1 MPPLYLKR
9 WLPLFAALALMLM
22 LRAAPSGAAEPDLN
36 TRLRDLQQRW
46 AVANYEMRGL
56 PRVTALEALA
66 QNAVQLKAK
75 NPNRVEI
82 WIWSGTI
89 QATLARAATGINALN
104 AATAA
109 RIDLEHALD
118 LNPTAMAGA
127 AYTQLGALYYHTP
140 GWPLGFG
147 NRTKAGELLQKG
159 LKFDPDGID
168 SNYFYG
174 DFLLEQGQQRLA
186 RQYLLRAQKAESRPG
201 QALADSGRQKDI
213 AKLLGRIHAK

>member
-1 MPPLYLKR
+1 MQPVHLRRSPSLLAILAA
-9 WLPLFAALALMLM
+9 WLLAGQIAAAD
-22 LRAAPSGAAEPDLN
+22 PDLE
-36 TRLRDLQQRW
+36 TSLRDLQQRW

-66 QNAVQLKAK
+66 QSAVRLKAK
-75 NPNRVEI
+75 NPNRVEV
-82 WIWSGTI
+82 WIWSGAI

-147 NRTKAGELLQKG
+147 DRNKARELLQKG

-186 RQYLLRAQKAESRPG
+186 RQYLLRAQKAEPRPG
-201 QALADSGRQKDI
+201 QALADTGRQREI
-213 AKLLGRIHAK
+213 AKLLAKIHAK